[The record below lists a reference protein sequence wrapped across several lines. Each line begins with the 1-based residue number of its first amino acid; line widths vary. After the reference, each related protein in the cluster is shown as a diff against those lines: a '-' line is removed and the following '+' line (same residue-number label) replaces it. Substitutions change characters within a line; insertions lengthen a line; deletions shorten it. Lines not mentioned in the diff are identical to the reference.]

1 MHSVG
6 QAELAA
12 FDAGSQWVTTDYK
25 AGDLLVFSMHTM
37 HGAVTNT
44 ATPQLRLSA
53 DIRFQ
58 PRSHAVD
65 NRYTA
70 HGPEWA
76 VRTTRFPPCCPSPP
90 KPTFNYRLC
99 QDMLRTNR
107 RKRGVLFAIAGDAVQ
122 RAAGFWGDVQPRE
135 LGGGE
140 AHQDHGAGERE
151 ATPHQR
157 VSFSLR

>member
-44 ATPQLRLSA
+44 ATAQLRLSA

-76 VRTTRFPPCCPSPP
+76 VRTTRFNFHHAVLRHLNQPS
-90 KPTFNYRLC
+90 TA
-99 QDMLRTNR
+99 D
-107 RKRGVLFAIAGDAVQ
+107 FAKTCSGQID
-122 RAAGFWGDVQPRE
+122 
-135 LGGGE
+135 
-140 AHQDHGAGERE
+140 
-151 ATPHQR
+151 
-157 VSFSLR
+157 